1 MTVKSQ
7 TFLVAIVFLAAQISC
22 HSEPAEE
29 FRFLSSDDVPRGK
42 VVVYVYRPP
51 SLLGTVGV
59 CNMNLGSELMGALD
73 AGEYTLLFIEPGKTR
88 FETTGSF
95 HAFVTVNLKLG
106 GEYFIKQTWFLN
118 PAGFQPRIENM
129 TKLRAETHL
138 RRCTFVETPPVLE
151 EVEEWLTAAPQVDG
165 VYLLGDPAF
174 ESALNSQFEK
184 IRTKHGILPST
195 IDIES
200 FFDSEFFVGVEI
212 PEETDS
218 ASTSHVLYWAK
229 DYWLNDDGSVHST

>member
-1 MTVKSQ
+1 MTVKPQ
-7 TFLVAIVFLAAQISC
+7 TFLVAIVFLAAQVSC

-29 FRFLSSDDVPRGK
+29 FRFLSNDDVPRGK

-73 AGEYTLLFIEPGKTR
+73 AAQYTLLFIEPGKTR

-118 PAGFQPRIENM
+118 PAGFQPRIECM
-129 TKLRAETHL
+129 TKLKAETDL
-138 RRCTFVETPPVLE
+138 RRCTFVEKPPVLE
-151 EVEEWLTAAPQVDG
+151 EIEEHTD
-165 VYLLGDPAF
+165 
-174 ESALNSQFEK
+174 
-184 IRTKHGILPST
+184 
-195 IDIES
+195 
-200 FFDSEFFVGVEI
+200 
-212 PEETDS
+212 EE
-218 ASTSHVLYWAK
+218 
-229 DYWLNDDGSVHST
+229 DDA